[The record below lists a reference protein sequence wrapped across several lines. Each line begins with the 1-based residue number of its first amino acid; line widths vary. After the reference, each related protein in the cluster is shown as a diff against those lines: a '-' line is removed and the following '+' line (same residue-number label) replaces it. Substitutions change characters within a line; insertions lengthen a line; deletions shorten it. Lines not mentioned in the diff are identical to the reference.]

1 MTSNLYIYTQH
12 DRVDKLESIS
22 KQKFTGKVKGTK
34 AKEKVK
40 SRQTLL
46 RMLLAFIEIFPLLFY

>member
-40 SRQTLL
+40 SRH
-46 RMLLAFIEIFPLLFY
+46 AFTHVVSFY